1 MFELQFFLIGII
13 QGVTEFLPISSSGHL
28 VLFAQLTNWEDQGL
42 FTDISVHF
50 GTLFAVLLYLR
61 KDINYFLTN
70 IFQFKLFEDQIIFKI
85 ILATLPAIIL
95 GYFIYDYVS
104 LYFRSIQLIAISS
117 IVFAIILFF
126 ADRVKMESKSWNKI
140 TYIEALVVGLFQVLA
155 FIPGASRAGLTITG
169 ARLLGYD
176 RLNAARFSMI
186 LSIPIILAS
195 MTLSLINIFNEE
207 YVAVNLYQSFSA
219 SLVAFITA
227 ILSIIFLMR
236 FIKKANFNFFII
248 SRPGPAQFL
257 QNFTISKFSKF
268 SKFLKFS

>member
-1 MFELQFFLIGII
+1 MFELQYFLIGII

-42 FTDISVHF
+42 FTDIAVHF
-50 GTLFAVLLYLR
+50 GTLFAVIIYLR
-61 KDINYFLTN
+61 KDIYYFFTN
-70 IFQFKLFEDQIIFKI
+70 IFQFKIFEDQIIFKI

-104 LYFRSIQLIAISS
+104 LYFRSIQLIALSS

-126 ADRVKMESKSWNKI
+126 ADRVKMESKGWNRV

-155 FIPGASRAGLTITG
+155 FIPGASRAGVTITG

-176 RLNAARFSMI
+176 RVNAARFSMI

-195 MTLSLINIFNEE
+195 MTLSLINILNEE
-207 YVAVNLYQSFSA
+207 YVAVNLYQSFFA

-227 ILSIIFLMR
+227 LLSIMFLMR
-236 FIKKANFNFFII
+236 FIKKANFNIFII
-248 SRPGPAQFL
+248 YRIVLGIIL
-257 QNFTISKFSKF
+257 LVIYV
-268 SKFLKFS
+268 

>member
-1 MFELQFFLIGII
+1 MFELQYFLIGII

-42 FTDISVHF
+42 FTDIAVHF
-50 GTLFAVLLYLR
+50 GTLFAVIIYLR
-61 KDINYFLTN
+61 KDIYYFFTN
-70 IFQFKLFEDQIIFKI
+70 ILQFKIFEDQIIFKI

-104 LYFRSIQLIAISS
+104 LYFRSIQLIALSS

-126 ADRVKMESKSWNKI
+126 ADRVKMESKGWNRV
-140 TYIEALVVGLFQVLA
+140 TYIEALIVGLFQVLA
-155 FIPGASRAGLTITG
+155 FIPGASRAGVTITG

-176 RLNAARFSMI
+176 RVNAARFSMI

-195 MTLSLINIFNEE
+195 MTLSLINILNEE
-207 YVAVNLYQSFSA
+207 YVAVNLYQSFFA

-227 ILSIIFLMR
+227 LLSIIFLMR
-236 FIKKANFNFFII
+236 FIKKANFNIFII
-248 SRPGPAQFL
+248 YRIVLGIIL
-257 QNFTISKFSKF
+257 LVIYV
-268 SKFLKFS
+268 

>member
-42 FTDISVHF
+42 FTDIAVHF
-50 GTLFAVLLYLR
+50 GTLFAVMIYLR
-61 KDINYFLTN
+61 KDIYYFLTN
-70 IFQFKLFEDQIIFKI
+70 IFQFKIFEDQIIFKI

-104 LYFRSIQLIAISS
+104 LYFRSIQLIASSS

-126 ADRVKMESKSWNKI
+126 ADRVKIESKSWNKI
-140 TYIEALVVGLFQVLA
+140 TYIEALTVGLFQVLA
-155 FIPGASRAGLTITG
+155 FIPGASRAGVTITG

-186 LSIPIILAS
+186 LSIPIIFAS

-207 YVAVNLYQSFSA
+207 YVPVNLHQSLSA
-219 SLVAFITA
+219 ALVAFITA
-227 ILSIIFLMR
+227 LLSIIFLMR
-236 FIKKANFNFFII
+236 FIKKANFNIFII
-248 SRPGPAQFL
+248 YRIVLGIVL
-257 QNFTISKFSKF
+257 LVIYV
-268 SKFLKFS
+268 

>member
-1 MFELQFFLIGII
+1 MFELQYFLIGVI

-42 FTDISVHF
+42 FTDIAVHF
-50 GTLFAVLLYLR
+50 GTLFAVIIYLR
-61 KDINYFLTN
+61 KDIYYFFTN
-70 IFQFKLFEDQIIFKI
+70 IFQFKIFEDQIIFKI

-104 LYFRSIQLIAISS
+104 LYFRSIQLIALSS

-126 ADRVKMESKSWNKI
+126 ADRVKMESKGWNRV
-140 TYIEALVVGLFQVLA
+140 TYIEAFIVGLFQVLA
-155 FIPGASRAGLTITG
+155 FIPGASRAGVTITG

-176 RLNAARFSMI
+176 RVNAARFSMI

-195 MTLSLINIFNEE
+195 MTLSLINILNEE
-207 YVAVNLYQSFSA
+207 YVAVNLYQSFFA

-227 ILSIIFLMR
+227 LLSIIFLMR
-236 FIKKANFNFFII
+236 FIKKANFNIFII
-248 SRPGPAQFL
+248 YRIVLGIIL
-257 QNFTISKFSKF
+257 LVIYV
-268 SKFLKFS
+268 

>member
-42 FTDISVHF
+42 FTDIAVHF
-50 GTLFAVLLYLR
+50 GTLFAVMIYLR
-61 KDINYFLTN
+61 KDIYYFFNN

-104 LYFRSIQLIAISS
+104 LYFRSIQLIALSS

-126 ADRVKMESKSWNKI
+126 ADRVKMESKGWNRV
-140 TYIEALVVGLFQVLA
+140 TYTEALIVGLFQVLA
-155 FIPGASRAGLTITG
+155 FIPGASRAGVTITG

-176 RLNAARFSMI
+176 RVNAARFSMI

-195 MTLSLINIFNEE
+195 MTLSLINILNEE
-207 YVAVNLYQSFSA
+207 YVAVNLYQSFFA

-227 ILSIIFLMR
+227 LLSIIFLMR
-236 FIKKANFNFFII
+236 FIKKANFNIFII
-248 SRPGPAQFL
+248 YRIVLGIIL
-257 QNFTISKFSKF
+257 LVIYV
-268 SKFLKFS
+268 

>member
-1 MFELQFFLIGII
+1 MFELQYFLIGII

-42 FTDISVHF
+42 FTDIAVHF
-50 GTLFAVLLYLR
+50 GTLFAVIIYLR
-61 KDINYFLTN
+61 KDIYYFFTN
-70 IFQFKLFEDQIIFKI
+70 IFQFKIFEDQIIFKI

-104 LYFRSIQLIAISS
+104 LYFRSIQLIALSS

-126 ADRVKMESKSWNKI
+126 ADRVKMESKGWNRV
-140 TYIEALVVGLFQVLA
+140 TYIEALIVGLFQVLA
-155 FIPGASRAGLTITG
+155 FIPGASSAGVTITG

-176 RLNAARFSMI
+176 RVNAARFSMI

-195 MTLSLINIFNEE
+195 MTLSLINILNEE
-207 YVAVNLYQSFSA
+207 YVAVNLYQSFFA

-227 ILSIIFLMR
+227 LLSIIFLMR
-236 FIKKANFNFFII
+236 FIKKANFNIFII
-248 SRPGPAQFL
+248 YRIVLGIIL
-257 QNFTISKFSKF
+257 LVIYV
-268 SKFLKFS
+268 

>member
-1 MFELQFFLIGII
+1 MFELQYFLIGII

-42 FTDISVHF
+42 FTDIAVHF
-50 GTLFAVLLYLR
+50 GTLFAVIIYLR
-61 KDINYFLTN
+61 KDIYYFFTN
-70 IFQFKLFEDQIIFKI
+70 IFQFKIFEDQIIFKI

-104 LYFRSIQLIAISS
+104 LYFRSIQLIALSS

-126 ADRVKMESKSWNKI
+126 ADRVKMESKGWNRV
-140 TYIEALVVGLFQVLA
+140 TYIEALIVGLFQVLA
-155 FIPGASRAGLTITG
+155 FIPGASRAGVTVTG

-176 RLNAARFSMI
+176 RVNAARFSMI

-195 MTLSLINIFNEE
+195 MTLSLINILNEE
-207 YVAVNLYQSFSA
+207 YVVVNLYQSFFA

-227 ILSIIFLMR
+227 LLSIIFLMR
-236 FIKKANFNFFII
+236 FIKKANFNIFII
-248 SRPGPAQFL
+248 YRIVLGIIL
-257 QNFTISKFSKF
+257 LVIYV
-268 SKFLKFS
+268 

>member
-1 MFELQFFLIGII
+1 MFELQYFLIGFI

-42 FTDISVHF
+42 FTDIAVHF
-50 GTLFAVLLYLR
+50 GTLFAVVIYLR

-85 ILATLPAIIL
+85 MLSTLPSIIL

-104 LYFRSIQLIAISS
+104 LYFRSIQLIAFSS

-155 FIPGASRAGLTITG
+155 FIPGASRAGVTITG

-176 RLNAARFSMI
+176 RLNAVRFSMI

-195 MTLSLINIFNEE
+195 MTLSLINIFNKE
-207 YVAVNLYQSFSA
+207 YVAINLYQSFSA
-219 SLVAFITA
+219 ALVAFITA
-227 ILSIIFLMR
+227 LLSIIFLMK
-236 FIKKANFNFFII
+236 FIKNANFNIFII
-248 SRPGPAQFL
+248 YRIVLGIIL
-257 QNFTISKFSKF
+257 
-268 SKFLKFS
+268 LVVYV

>member
-42 FTDISVHF
+42 FTDIAVHF
-50 GTLFAVLLYLR
+50 GTLFAVLIYLR
-61 KDINYFLTN
+61 KDIYYFLTN

-104 LYFRSIQLIAISS
+104 LYFRSIQLIAVSS

-140 TYIEALVVGLFQVLA
+140 TYLESLIVGFFQVLA
-155 FIPGASRAGLTITG
+155 FVPGASRAGVTITG
-169 ARLLGYD
+169 ARVLGYD

-195 MTLSLINIFNEE
+195 MTLSFINIFNEK
-207 YVAVNLYQSFSA
+207 YVVVNLYQSFYA
-219 SLVAFITA
+219 AVVAFITA
-227 ILSIIFLMR
+227 LLSIIFLMR
-236 FIKKANFNFFII
+236 FIRKANFNIFII
-248 SRPGPAQFL
+248 YRIILGIIL
-257 QNFTISKFSKF
+257 LIIYV
-268 SKFLKFS
+268 

>member
-1 MFELQFFLIGII
+1 MFELQYFLIGII

-42 FTDISVHF
+42 FTDIAVHF
-50 GTLFAVLLYLR
+50 GTLFAVIIYLR
-61 KDINYFLTN
+61 KDIYYFFTN
-70 IFQFKLFEDQIIFKI
+70 IFQFKIFEDQIIFKI

-104 LYFRSIQLIAISS
+104 LYFRSIQLIALSS

-126 ADRVKMESKSWNKI
+126 ADRVKMEIKCWNRV
-140 TYIEALVVGLFQVLA
+140 TYIEALIVGLFQVLA
-155 FIPGASRAGLTITG
+155 FIPGASRSGVTITG

-176 RLNAARFSMI
+176 RVNAARFSMI

-195 MTLSLINIFNEE
+195 MTLSLINILNEE
-207 YVAVNLYQSFSA
+207 YVAVNLYQSFFA

-227 ILSIIFLMR
+227 LLSIIFLMR
-236 FIKKANFNFFII
+236 FIKKANFNIFII
-248 SRPGPAQFL
+248 YRIVLGIIL
-257 QNFTISKFSKF
+257 LVIYV
-268 SKFLKFS
+268 

>member
-42 FTDISVHF
+42 FTDIAVHF
-50 GTLFAVLLYLR
+50 GTLFAVLIYLR
-61 KDINYFLTN
+61 KDIYYFFTN
-70 IFQFKLFEDQIIFKI
+70 IFQFKIFEDQIIFKI

-104 LYFRSIQLIAISS
+104 LYFRSIQLIALSS

-126 ADRVKMESKSWNKI
+126 ADRVKMKSKSWNKI
-140 TYIEALVVGLFQVLA
+140 TYKEALVVGLFQVLA
-155 FIPGASRAGLTITG
+155 FIPGASRAGVTITG

-195 MTLSLINIFNEE
+195 MTLSLINVFKDE
-207 YVAVNLYQSFSA
+207 YIEVNFYHSFSA
-219 SLVAFITA
+219 AIIAFITA
-227 ILSIIFLMR
+227 LLSITFLMN
-236 FIKKANFNFFII
+236 FIKKFNFNIFISYRI
-248 SRPGPAQFL
+248 LLGILLLLFA
-257 QNFTISKFSKF
+257 
-268 SKFLKFS
+268 

>member
-42 FTDISVHF
+42 FTDIAVHF
-50 GTLFAVLLYLR
+50 GTLFAVVIYLR
-61 KDINYFLTN
+61 KDIYYFLTN
-70 IFQFKLFEDQIIFKI
+70 IFQIKLFEDQIIFKI

-104 LYFRSIQLIAISS
+104 LYFRSIQLIALSS

-126 ADRVKMESKSWNKI
+126 ADRVKMESKGWNRV
-140 TYIEALVVGLFQVLA
+140 TYIEALIVGLFQVLA
-155 FIPGASRAGLTITG
+155 FIPGASRAGVTVTG

-176 RLNAARFSMI
+176 RVNAARFSMI

-195 MTLSLINIFNEE
+195 MTLSLINVLNEE
-207 YVAVNLYQSFSA
+207 YVAVNLYQSFFA

-227 ILSIIFLMR
+227 LLSIIFLMR
-236 FIKKANFNFFII
+236 FIKKANFNIFII
-248 SRPGPAQFL
+248 YRIVLGIIL
-257 QNFTISKFSKF
+257 LVIYV
-268 SKFLKFS
+268 